1 MEYALEDYLS
11 GEDGWMQYQ
20 RAADGTEL
28 PGTRYVG
35 AQAVNG
41 NDVYLT
47 LDANVVR
54 AGNEPADDD
63 ERQQV

>member
-1 MEYALEDYLS
+1 MGLEYALEDDLS

-47 LDANVVR
+47 LDCQRAVR
-54 AGNEPADDD
+54 AGNEPC
-63 ERQQV
+63 RRR